1 MRYGGVSTKS
11 GRGYLNPRD
20 YEHRFLRTRRV
31 LIVAALALILFAI
44 GWSLGGCSSACNPCA
59 APVEDAAPVRAEP
72 KAKVVQATPAARKP
86 DD

>member
-59 APVEDAAPVRAEP
+59 VPVLDPTPVREVPAD
-72 KAKVVQATPAARKP
+72 KIVQVPTDPA
-86 DD
+86 DDT